1 MNEYVILSPEW
12 VWIFDTSTRD
22 RGVKEL
28 RGDAA
33 VAFVAAL
40 PQEGGVG
47 L

>member
-12 VWIFDTSTRD
+12 VWIFDHSTRD

-33 VAFVAAL
+33 LDFIAAL
-40 PQEGGVG
+40 TQEGEVGV
-47 L
+47 